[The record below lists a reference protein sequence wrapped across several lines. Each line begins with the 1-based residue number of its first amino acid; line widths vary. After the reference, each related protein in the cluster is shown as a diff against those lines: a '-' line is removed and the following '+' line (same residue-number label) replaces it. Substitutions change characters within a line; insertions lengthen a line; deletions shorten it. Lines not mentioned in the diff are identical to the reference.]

1 MKKRKDNYI
10 LSKDEFIVLYH
21 YIITYAPLFDYMKHK
36 ILTGELMS
44 TQQVIAQYY
53 ITRQTLYRF
62 INRGLLKPVFKYR
75 TYYFDADDI
84 KKFFQNYRS
93 APKSSASKDKTRLML

>member
-1 MKKRKDNYI
+1 MKKIKDNYI
-10 LSKDEFIVLYH
+10 LTKDEFIVIYH
-21 YIITYAPLFDYMKHK
+21 SVINYATLFDYMKHK

-44 TQQVIAQYY
+44 TPQVIAQYY
-53 ITRQTLYRF
+53 ITRQTLYR
-62 INRGLLKPVFKYR
+62 IIDRGLLKPVFKYR

-93 APKSSASKDKTRLML
+93 AQKVPLRKTKHD